1 MQEIIEKHIQESLEI
16 ACELYY
22 LNELVTCRLHF
33 EGYKYDH
40 LIGKL
45 VEVPNNVF

>member
-22 LNELVTCRLHF
+22 LNELVTYQLHF

-45 VEVPNNVF
+45 VEVPDNVF